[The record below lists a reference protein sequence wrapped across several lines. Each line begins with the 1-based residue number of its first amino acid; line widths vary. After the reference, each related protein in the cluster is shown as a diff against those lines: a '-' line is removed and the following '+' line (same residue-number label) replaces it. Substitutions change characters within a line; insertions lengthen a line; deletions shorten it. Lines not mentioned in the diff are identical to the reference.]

1 MNGNIHPEAAQLRET
16 LCADDIME
24 KEEKDQKAG
33 AEKVEKAEIKDGSL
47 EVDKGE
53 YRVYTMRWIILA
65 MFVFYSAS
73 NAFQW
78 TQLVRIHRLRLIFSN
93 TAQNKMTHILS
104 KDFLTIDI

>member
-24 KEEKDQKAG
+24 NEEEDQKAWG
-33 AEKVEKAEIKDGSL
+33 EKVEKAEIKDGSM

-53 YRVYTMRWIILA
+53 YRVYTMRWVILA

-78 TQLVRIHRLRLIFSN
+78 TQLVSFIPIWRNI
-93 TAQNKMTHILS
+93 K
-104 KDFLTIDI
+104 

>member
-24 KEEKDQKAG
+24 KEEEDQKAG
-33 AEKVEKAEIKDGSL
+33 VEKVEKAEIKDGSM
-47 EVDKGE
+47 EVEKGE
-53 YRVYTMRWIILA
+53 YRVYTMRWVILA

-78 TQLVRIHRLRLIFSN
+78 TQLVGIHRLRLSFSQYDA
-93 TAQNKMTHILS
+93 T
-104 KDFLTIDI
+104 